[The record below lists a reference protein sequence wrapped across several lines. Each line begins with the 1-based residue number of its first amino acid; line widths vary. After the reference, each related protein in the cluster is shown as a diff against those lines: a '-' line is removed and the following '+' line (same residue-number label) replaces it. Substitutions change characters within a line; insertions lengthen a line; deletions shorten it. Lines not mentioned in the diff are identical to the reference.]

1 MGRAKEEKEILRDL
15 RNTIEGEVVFDE
27 LSRTI
32 YSSAASLYRIKP
44 LGIVK
49 PRHKKDVITVVKYA
63 AQQKIPITPRGGG
76 TSRAGN
82 EVGEGLLLDFSKYMN
97 NILEFNEQE
106 KWVRLQ
112 PGLILASLN
121 QFLKPYHL
129 FFPIDPS
136 TKDHCTLGGMIAN
149 NSSGPHAVKYGA
161 TRDYVLSLEAIL
173 ANGESITTGP
183 VPLDRIMT
191 QESKDLQTLEEKI
204 YSGMPDLLK
213 RYQKPMEEEKPFTM
227 KNSSGYDL
235 WRLQGNGLLD
245 LTSLFVGSEGT
256 LGIIT
261 ETKLRLMPS
270 PGKALGGLIYFNNLD
285 NVGTATQKILELSP
299 AMLEIIERQI
309 LDLARKQKAEMRG
322 YLPEGTEAILFVEF
336 QDENEEQLRQK
347 FKEIEAKVIHQ
358 ERLAVDLKVAKDDKD
373 MAMLEKVRSVSGPI
387 LNKIKGPKKPIAFIE
402 DAAVHPSF
410 LSKYIKGLRELF
422 KKFGVDASIYGH
434 AGDGNLHLMV
444 FLDLTQEDEVKK
456 MVSLAEAC
464 YDLVFTLKGTI
475 SGEHGDGRLRTFYLK
490 RQYPK
495 LYPAMVEI
503 KNLFDPE
510 NILNPWCIVGSN
522 QNPLSQHLKFR
533 GVAPMVSLFHR
544 EPARTAIET
553 CSGCGKCRSY
563 CPIAQQIQEE
573 WAIGR
578 AKATLLREFLSGDL
592 DPKILDSPEFKEMM
606 DSCVN
611 CKRCLTECPSG
622 VDIPWLALSGR
633 ASYIENHGEP
643 LHQRFFANTKFLCQT
658 GSTLAPLVNLANSL
672 APVRKY
678 LEMAVG
684 LDRRRNLPAFK
695 RRTLRKIL
703 KDRPSPPGNRQI
715 VYFLSCYS
723 NFNEPEGDGLATL
736 EVLEQNGFS
745 VLMPDFQCCGI
756 ARINSGAIHHV
767 VKDIQTNVKK
777 MTSLVD
783 QGLSI
788 VFSEPSCALAVKME
802 YPKILNSEDSLK
814 VAEKCFDIHQFLMML
829 HQKGELN
836 LDMGRMDFTVG
847 YHNPCHLRALGVVN
861 EPVELL
867 RLIPG
872 VTVQVFSDGCCG
884 LVGTFGMKKNNFDLS
899 MAIGKRL
906 FQEIADSG
914 VKEISTSCGACKL
927 QILQGTRREAVH
939 PISLLASAY
948 KKGKPET
955 HCSSKWMIH
964 FTNI

>member
-1 MGRAKEEKEILRDL
+1 MGRVQEEKEILRDL
-15 RNTIEGEVVFDE
+15 RKLIGGEVLFDE
-27 LSRTI
+27 INRTI
-32 YSSAASLYRIKP
+32 YSSAASLYRIRP

-49 PRHKKDVITVVKYA
+49 PKHIKDVINVVKYA
-63 AQQKIPITPRGGG
+63 SQHGIPITPRGGG
-76 TSRAGN
+76 TSRTGN

-97 NILEFNEQE
+97 RILESDVGAG
-106 KWVRLQ
+106 WVRVQ

-121 QFLKPYHL
+121 QFLKPHHL

-136 TKDHCTLGGMIAN
+136 TKDHCTIGGMVAN

-161 TRDYVLSLEAIL
+161 TRDYILSLEVVFS
-173 ANGESITTGP
+173 NGEVITTGS
-183 VPLDRIMT
+183 VSAAGKATRELKGS
-191 QESKDLQTLEEKI
+191 ETLEDKI
-204 YSGMPDLLK
+204 YKAIPDLLK
-213 RYQKPMEEEKPFTM
+213 RYSKPMEEEKPFAM

-235 WRLQGNGLLD
+235 WRLENKGFLD
-245 LTSLFVGSEGT
+245 LTSLLVGSEGT
-256 LGIIT
+256 LGILT
-261 ETKLRLMPS
+261 EVKLRLMPL

-285 NVGTATQKILELSP
+285 HVGMATEKILEFSP
-299 AMLEIIERQI
+299 TMLEIIERQI
-309 LDLARKQKAEMRG
+309 LDLARQQKAELKP
-322 YLPEGTEAILFVEF
+322 YLPEGIEAILFVEF
-336 QDENEEQLRQK
+336 QDENEDQLHQK
-347 FKEIEAKVIHQ
+347 FRELEEKVIHQ
-358 ERLAVDLKVAKDDKD
+358 EKLAFDLKVAKNDKD

-402 DAAVHPSF
+402 DAAVHPNS
-410 LSKYIKGLRELF
+410 LSQYMKGLRELF
-422 KKFGVDASIYGH
+422 KKFEVDASIYGH

-444 FLDLTQEDEVKK
+444 FLDLTQEEDVRK
-456 MVSLAEAC
+456 MVSLADAC
-464 YDLVFTLKGTI
+464 YDLVLSLKGTI

-490 RQYPK
+490 KQYPK

-503 KNLFDPE
+503 KKLFDPE
-510 NILNPWCIVGSN
+510 NIFNPGCIIGTG
-522 QNPLSQHLKFR
+522 QNPLGQHLKFVRETQR
-533 GVAPMVSLFHR
+533 GPGISLFDK

-563 CPIAQQIQEE
+563 CPIAQEICEE

-578 AKATLLREFLSGDL
+578 AKATLLREIVTGAL
-592 DPKILDSPEFKEMM
+592 DPKILDSPEFKEVM

-633 ASYIENHGEP
+633 AYYIEKHGEP
-643 LHQRFFANTKFLCQT
+643 LGHRFFTNTRSLCKT
-658 GSTLAPLVNLANSL
+658 GSALAPLVNLVNSL
-672 APVRKY
+672 SPLRKC

-684 LDRRRNLPAFK
+684 LDRRRHLPLFQG
-695 RRTLRKIL
+695 RTLRKRL
-703 KDRPSPPGNRQI
+703 KDRPRFPGDKQV

-948 KKGKPET
+948 KKRQA
-955 HCSSKWMIH
+955 
-964 FTNI
+964 